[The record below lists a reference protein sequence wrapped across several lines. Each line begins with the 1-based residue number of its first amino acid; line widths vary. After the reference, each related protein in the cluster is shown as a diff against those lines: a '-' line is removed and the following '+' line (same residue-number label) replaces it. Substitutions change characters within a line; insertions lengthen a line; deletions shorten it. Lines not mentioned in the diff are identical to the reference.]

1 MFSRRKFIAL
11 SAGSLF
17 VNWTRP
23 LPRVITVNG
32 VIDAYDLGKTLVHE
46 HVLVD
51 FIGADQYSESRWDRM
66 EVVNRAAPYFA
77 EAKGFGVKTIVDC
90 TPSFLGKDVRL
101 LKMLAD
107 RTKMQIVTNTG
118 YYGAQKNK
126 FLPQWAFTETAEQL
140 AARWA
145 DDFDFGIEGTN
156 VRPGFIKIGVDARP
170 DGLSD
175 IHKKLVRA
183 AALTHLKTGLT
194 IYCHTGPA
202 NAAMEEIAILKKE
215 KVHPSAF
222 VWVHAQAEKNKAMH
236 IEAAKTG
243 AWVSFDGITSEFE
256 DYADSVERMKNAG
269 LLDRVLISHDAGYYR
284 PGEKDGGNFVGYTAI
299 FKNLLPLL
307 ISKGFTKKDIRQ
319 LLVKNPA
326 NALEFR
332 VRKFDK

>member
-1 MFSRRKFIAL
+1 MLSRRKFIAL
-11 SAGSLF
+11 CAGSLF
-17 VNWTRP
+17 IDWTRP
-23 LPRVITVNG
+23 GRIITVNG
-32 VIDAYDLGKTLVHE
+32 VINAYDLGKTLAHE

-51 FIGADQYSESRWDRM
+51 FIGADQYSENRWDKM
-66 EVVNRAAPYFA
+66 EVINKVVPYFA
-77 EAKGFGVKTIVDC
+77 EAKSFGVKTIVDC

-107 RTKMQIVTNTG
+107 RTKMNIITNTG

-126 FLPQWAFTETAEQL
+126 FLPQWAFSETAEQL

-156 VRPGFIKIGVDARP
+156 VRPGFIKISVDARP

-194 IYCHTGPA
+194 IYSHTGPA
-202 NAAMEEIAILKKE
+202 NAAMEQIEILKNE
-215 KVHPSAF
+215 KVDPSAL
-222 VWVHAQAEKNKAMH
+222 VWVHAQAERNKEMH
-236 IEAAKTG
+236 IRAAKMGT
-243 AWVSFDGITSEFE
+243 WVSLDGITSNFE
-256 DYADSVERMKNAG
+256 DYADSLDKLKKAG

-284 PGEKDGGNFVGYTAI
+284 PGEKDGGNFVGYTDI

-307 ISKGFTKKDIRQ
+307 TSRGFTKKDIRQ
-319 LLVKNPA
+319 LLVRNPA
-326 NALEFR
+326 LALEFR
-332 VRKFDK
+332 VRKFKG